1 MNMVHVILG
10 HTNSRIGRMQA
21 NLLNMWDTFDMVNS
35 YRDRGYSDISSKDTV
50 ANEEGRKLII
60 SSKGIR
66 NTG

>member
-10 HTNSRIGRMQA
+10 QTNSRIGRMQA

-35 YRDRGYSDISSKDTV
+35 YMDRGYSDISSKDTV
-50 ANEEGRKLII
+50 VNEEGRKLII